1 MTGIPLYLIA
11 ALVLLFIL
19 SAFFSASE
27 TALTA
32 ISKVRLRQL
41 RKSNNKRDRLIVF
54 LLDNPSRLITT
65 LLVGNN
71 IVNIWATSI
80 ATAAALAIAGPD
92 GLPAA
97 TMIIQGSFSYSVKFS
112 QKQLPPPEAS
122 PAHASLPFP
131 SLLYRKRY
139 SR

>member
-71 IVNIWATSI
+71 IVNI
-80 ATAAALAIAGPD
+80 
-92 GLPAA
+92 
-97 TMIIQGSFSYSVKFS
+97 
-112 QKQLPPPEAS
+112 
-122 PAHASLPFP
+122 
-131 SLLYRKRY
+131 
-139 SR
+139 